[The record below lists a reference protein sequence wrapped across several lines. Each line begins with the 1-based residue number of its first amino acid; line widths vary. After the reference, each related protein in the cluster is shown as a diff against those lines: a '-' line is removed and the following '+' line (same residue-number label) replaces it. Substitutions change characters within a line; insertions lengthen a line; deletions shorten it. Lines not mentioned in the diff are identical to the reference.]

1 MAIITIGGLTG
12 SGGRHIGK
20 AVAEALG
27 FDYID
32 RLILSEAAKQIGS
45 TVQAMQEKEDKH
57 VSVIENISSLA
68 QKILERSAM
77 SGVGGDPHFGPGAAA
92 FLINEYADLPKAT
105 ILKGSHMED
114 KDYIDGLTSVI
125 VDIAKNDNA
134 VIVGRGAAAILKDD
148 ESVLKIGLISSK
160 KNRVDRI
167 SKREKIDK
175 VEAETIVSQKDSA
188 RAEFYKTF
196 FEYDGP
202 EDPKQFH
209 LSINTTLIKL
219 EPAISMI
226 LSTTKTFKD
235 GILTHQ

>member
-20 AVAEALG
+20 AVAEKLG

-45 TVQAMQEKEDKH
+45 TVQAMQEKEDKYI
-57 VSVIENISSLA
+57 SVLENISSLA
-68 QKILERSAM
+68 QRILERSAM

-92 FLINEYADLPKAT
+92 FLINEQVDFPKAT
-105 ILKGSHMED
+105 ILKGSHMENS
-114 KDYIDGLTSVI
+114 DYIDGLTSVI

-148 ESVLKIGLISSK
+148 KSVLKIGLNSSK
-160 KNRVDRI
+160 EDRIKRISQRENIDKTLAEKIVNEKDAARVD
-167 SKREKIDK
+167 
-175 VEAETIVSQKDSA
+175 
-188 RAEFYKTF
+188 FYKTF
-196 FEYDGP
+196 FEYNGP
-202 EDPKQFH
+202 EDPRQFH

-219 EPAISMI
+219 DPTISMI
-226 LSTTKTFKD
+226 LAAAKAFKE
-235 GILTHQ
+235 GLLTH

>member
-20 AVAEALG
+20 AVAEKLG

-45 TVQAMQEKEDKH
+45 TVQAMQEKEDKYI
-57 VSVIENISSLA
+57 SVLENISSLA
-68 QKILERSAM
+68 QRILERSAM

-92 FLINEYADLPKAT
+92 FLINEQVDFPKAT
-105 ILKGSHMED
+105 ILKGSHMENS
-114 KDYIDGLTSVI
+114 DYIDGLTSVI

-148 ESVLKIGLISSK
+148 KSVLKIGLNSSK
-160 KNRVDRI
+160 EDRI
-167 SKREKIDK
+167 KRISQRENIDK
-175 VEAETIVSQKDSA
+175 TAAEEIVNEKDAA

-196 FEYDGP
+196 FDYNGP

-219 EPAISMI
+219 DPAISMI
-226 LSTTKTFKD
+226 LSATENFQK
-235 GILTHQ
+235 GLLTHQ

>member
-20 AVAEALG
+20 AVAETLG

-57 VSVIENISSLA
+57 VSMIENISSLA
-68 QKILERSAM
+68 QRILERSAM

-92 FLINEYADLPKAT
+92 FLINEYADFPKAT

-114 KDYIDGLTSVI
+114 KDYIDGLSSVI
-125 VDIAKNDNA
+125 VDIAKLDNA

-148 ESVLKIGLISSK
+148 ESVLKIGLTSAIED
-160 KNRVDRI
+160 RIGRI
-167 SKREKIDK
+167 SKRDDID
-175 VEAETIVSQKDSA
+175 EADAKRIVNEKDSA
-188 RAEFYKTF
+188 RSEFYKTF
-196 FEYDGP
+196 FDFDGP

-219 EPAISMI
+219 DSAISMI
-226 LSTTKTFKD
+226 LGATKTFKE

>member
-12 SGGRHIGK
+12 CGGRHIGK
-20 AVAEALG
+20 AVAEKLG

-57 VSVIENISSLA
+57 VSVLENISSLA
-68 QKILERSAM
+68 QRMLERSAM

-92 FLINEYADLPKAT
+92 FLINEQADFNKST
-105 ILKGSHMED
+105 ILKGSHVEN
-114 KDYIDGLTSVI
+114 KDYINGLTSVI

-148 ESVLKIGLISSK
+148 ESVLKIGLTSSK
-160 KNRVDRI
+160 EDRI
-167 SKREKIDK
+167 KRISNRENIDYS
-175 VEAETIVSQKDSA
+175 EAEEVVLAKDAA
-188 RAEFYKTF
+188 RSEFYKTF
-196 FEYDGP
+196 FEFDGP

-226 LSTTKTFKD
+226 LAVTQTFKD
-235 GILTHQ
+235 GLLTHQ

>member
-20 AVAEALG
+20 AVAETLG

-32 RLILSEAAKQIGS
+32 RLILSDAAKQIGS

-57 VSVIENISSLA
+57 VSLIQNISSLA
-68 QKILERSAM
+68 QRILERSAM

-92 FLINEYADLPKAT
+92 FLINEYADFPKAT

-114 KDYIDGLTSVI
+114 KDYIDGLSSVI
-125 VDIAKNDNA
+125 VDIAKLDNA

-148 ESVLKIGLISSK
+148 ESVLKIGLTSAIED
-160 KNRVDRI
+160 RIGRI
-167 SKREKIDK
+167 SKRDDID
-175 VEAETIVSQKDSA
+175 EADAKRIVNEKDSA
-188 RAEFYKTF
+188 RSEFYKTF
-196 FEYDGP
+196 FDFDGP

-219 EPAISMI
+219 DSAISMI
-226 LSTTKTFKD
+226 LGATKTFKE

>member
-20 AVAEALG
+20 AVAETLG

-45 TVQAMQEKEDKH
+45 TVQAMQEKEDKY
-57 VSVIENISSLA
+57 VSMIENISSLA
-68 QKILERSAM
+68 QRILERSAM

-92 FLINEYADLPKAT
+92 FLINEYADFPKAT

-114 KDYIDGLTSVI
+114 KDYIDGLSSVI
-125 VDIAKNDNA
+125 FDIAKNDNA
-134 VIVGRGAAAILKDD
+134 VIVGRAAAAILKDN
-148 ESVLKIGLISSK
+148 ESVLKIGLTSSIED
-160 KNRVDRI
+160 RVGRI
-167 SKREKIDK
+167 STRENID
-175 VEAETIVSQKDSA
+175 EADAKTIVNEKDSA
-188 RAEFYKTF
+188 RSEFYKTF
-196 FEYDGP
+196 FDFDGP

-219 EPAISMI
+219 DPAISII
-226 LSTTKTFKD
+226 LGAAKTFKD
-235 GILTHQ
+235 GMFTHQ